1 PCRLGGPQAPPLQ
14 RALDAAPM
22 APAGLL
28 AQPARTASPRS
39 AGRQLGARLLELG
52 RLPAGGAEELLVIE
66 ASPASGRAAGPV
78 RPARLL
84 GGARAA
90 ACAAPAPA
98 AVRQREKE
106 DEVDPIVE
114 EDLSLEDFDDEQEVS
129 LRDLSA
135 VLPDPWAPGS
145 AKGRQLMT
153 ARAKQCVICMEDKE
167 HTLVPPHKG
176 CGEGMNFEGHRVC
189 TGCWE
194 DLLRHELDRHWGH
207 QGPLPGL
214 TCPVCRG
221 GVLVPDA
228 WGVELDLPEEWI
240 QRSRPHLA
248 GCGPLGDALVAQPG
262 PSQKWAC
269 AAAAPPSR
277 GWLGAALPG
286 GGGGSAAAPT
296 RAAGRSSWPGR
307 RRWRARR
314 SLLSDSFL
322 GAPGEKGRDQPAGRG
337 ERLADCVKQAC
348 SDN

>member
-269 AAAAPPSR
+269 AAAGAGALGGAERGASDAAPAAAASAAVAGLAGR
-277 GWLGAALPG
+277 CAAWWRRWLCCGAHASSGEEFLAGAAEVE
-286 GGGGSAAAPT
+286 
-296 RAAGRSSWPGR
+296 
-307 RRWRARR
+307 
-314 SLLSDSFL
+314 
-322 GAPGEKGRDQPAGRG
+322 GAPVPP
-337 ERLADCVKQAC
+337 L
-348 SDN
+348 